1 MMKFRFNITRLPW
14 MNFRFKISH
23 WPWEFPGPFLLFTVF
38 FLLAGVVGLG
48 PLIIHVIW
56 CIQLAAE
63 NWVALVLLVVGVI
76 VAPVGWVHGMSI
88 LLGFG
93 GWL

>member
-1 MMKFRFNITRLPW
+1 MIFFNEDNTGWVIA
-14 MNFRFKISH
+14 
-23 WPWEFPGPFLLFTVF
+23 F
-38 FLLAGVVGLG
+38 FVLLAAVVGLG
-48 PLIIHVIW
+48 PLIIHVVW
-56 CIQLAAE
+56 CVQLASE
-63 NWVALVLLVVGVI
+63 NWVALVLLVAGVI